1 MQFLSELFQIGDN
14 NLSYIVFLL
23 LLLVIIL
30 LIVAIFSN
38 KVKTFLRKIKILDKE
53 ESPLHMLAWMVTII
67 TIVKLI
73 QIFILQPFI
82 VDGGSML
89 PNLHT
94 GEVLIIDKIGYKR
107 SGLAHGDV
115 IVFKFEKE
123 GSPLSGKHFVKRVIA
138 LPGETV
144 DYQGQTYTA
153 GMDEVIVM
161 GDNRNESYDS
171 RSWGPLKISEIDGK
185 VLLRLF
191 PLSKAELHPAP
202 TFSDGEQ
209 IITSNK

>member
-191 PLSKAELHPAP
+191 PLSKAGLHPAP